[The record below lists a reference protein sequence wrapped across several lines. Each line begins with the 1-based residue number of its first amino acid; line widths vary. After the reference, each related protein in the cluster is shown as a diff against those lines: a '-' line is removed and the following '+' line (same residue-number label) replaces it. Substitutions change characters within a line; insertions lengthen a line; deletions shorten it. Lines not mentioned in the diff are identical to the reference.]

1 MSEPT
6 DHVLDLG
13 LTGGIASGKSTVA
26 AELAALGA
34 TVIDADQLA
43 RDVVAPGTEG
53 LAEVVEAFGERVLT
67 ASGEMDREA
76 VGAIV
81 FGDEEARAQLN
92 AIIHPRVRAEAAR
105 RRQAAIDAAG
115 GGRAVVVQD
124 IPLLTETGQ
133 ASRFDKVLVV
143 QAPAAVR
150 VERMM
155 TDRGMNET
163 DARARIAAQATDAER
178 AAIADRVIMNDG
190 DLAALRTQV
199 REAWDAFTADA

>member
-67 ASGEMDREA
+67 ASGEMDRPA

-143 QAPAAVR
+143 QAPEAVR

-155 TDRGMNET
+155 TDRGMSEA